1 MGYNSKLVINRL
13 KGELIK
19 LKAELL
25 RARLENRELKR
36 KLAMYKEIAY
46 KDTLTNLNNRRSLE
60 SISDY
65 DCLILGDIDHF
76 KIINDTYGHLVGDE
90 VLVEISS
97 VFKHFV
103 RETDYVCRWGGE
115 EFLIFLKNCD
125 DEDAYGK
132 ANILR
137 EKIMELS
144 NEFGFEITMS
154 FGVSNL
160 SDITLEDAIKNAD
173 EAMYESKHNGRNR
186 VTVYQLEKKK

>member
-1 MGYNSKLVINRL
+1 MGCNSKLIINRL
-13 KGELIK
+13 KGELLK
-19 LKAELL
+19 LRAELL
-25 RARLENRELKR
+25 RARLENRKLKKELAK
-36 KLAMYKEIAY
+36 YKEMAY
-46 KDTLTNLNNRRSLE
+46 KDTLTSLNNRRSLE

-132 ANILR
+132 ANLLR

-144 NEFGFEITMS
+144 DEFGFEITMS

-160 SDITLEDAIKNAD
+160 SDRTLEEAIKNAD

>member
-1 MGYNSKLVINRL
+1 MVCNSKLIINRL
-13 KGELIK
+13 KGELLK
-19 LKAELL
+19 LRAELI
-25 RARLENRELKR
+25 RTRLENRKLKKELDK
-36 KLAMYKEIAY
+36 YKEMAY
-46 KDTLTNLNNRRSLE
+46 KDTLTSLNNRRSLE

-76 KIINDTYGHLVGDE
+76 KIINDTYGHIVGDE

-132 ANILR
+132 ANLLR

-144 NEFGFEITMS
+144 DEFGFEITMS

-160 SDITLEDAIKNAD
+160 SDSTLEDAIKNAD

>member
-1 MGYNSKLVINRL
+1 MGCNSKLIINRL
-13 KGELIK
+13 KGELLK
-19 LKAELL
+19 LRAELL
-25 RARLENRELKR
+25 RARLENRKLKKELAK
-36 KLAMYKEIAY
+36 YKEMAY
-46 KDTLTNLNNRRSLE
+46 KDTLTSLNNRRSLE

-132 ANILR
+132 ANLLR

-144 NEFGFEITMS
+144 DEFGFEITMS

-160 SDITLEDAIKNAD
+160 SDRTLEDAIKNAD

>member
-1 MGYNSKLVINRL
+1 MEHSSKLIIHKLRSKV
-13 KGELIK
+13 IK
-19 LKAELL
+19 LKADLL
-25 RARLENRELKR
+25 KAKLENRKLRKEL
-36 KLAMYKEIAY
+36 ATYKEMAY

-132 ANILR
+132 ANLLR

-144 NEFGFEITMS
+144 DEFGFEITMS

-160 SDITLEDAIKNAD
+160 SDSTLEDAIKNAD

>member
-13 KGELIK
+13 KSELIK

-46 KDTLTNLNNRRSLE
+46 KDSLTNLNNRRSLE

-76 KIINDTYGHLVGDE
+76 KIINDTYGHIVGDE

-132 ANILR
+132 ANLLR

-144 NEFGFEITMS
+144 DEFGFEITMS
-154 FGVSNL
+154 FGISNL
-160 SDITLEDAIKNAD
+160 SDNTLADAINNAD

-186 VTVYQLEKKK
+186 VTVYQLKKKK

>member
-1 MGYNSKLVINRL
+1 MGYNSKLIINRL
-13 KGELIK
+13 KGELLK
-19 LKAELL
+19 LRAELL
-25 RARLENRELKR
+25 RVRLENRKLKKELAK
-36 KLAMYKEIAY
+36 YKEIAY

-76 KIINDTYGHLVGDE
+76 KIINDTYGHIVGDE

-103 RETDYVCRWGGE
+103 RDTDYVCRWGGE

-132 ANILR
+132 ANLLR

-144 NEFGFEITMS
+144 DEFGFEITMS
-154 FGVSNL
+154 FGESNL
-160 SDITLEDAIKNAD
+160 SDNTLEDAIKNAD

-186 VTVYQLEKKK
+186 VTVYQLKKKK

>member
-1 MGYNSKLVINRL
+1 MENYKTIINRL
-13 KGELIK
+13 KRELLRVKKELIK
-19 LKAELL
+19 TKM
-25 RARLENRELKR
+25 ENRKLRNE
-36 KLAMYKEIAY
+36 LAMYKEAAY
-46 KDTLTNLNNRRSLE
+46 KDSLTNLNNRRSLE

-125 DEDAYGK
+125 DDDAYGK
-132 ANILR
+132 ANLLR
-137 EKIMELS
+137 EKIMKLS
-144 NEFGFEITMS
+144 DEFGFEITMS

>member
-13 KGELIK
+13 KGELLRLKSELLIARVENRK
-19 LKAELL
+19 LK
-25 RARLENRELKR
+25 NQ
-36 KLAMYKEIAY
+36 LALYKEAAY
-46 KDTLTNLNNRRSLE
+46 KDSLTNLNNRRSLE

-132 ANILR
+132 ANLLR

-144 NEFGFEITMS
+144 SEFGFQITMS

-160 SDITLEDAIKNAD
+160 SDSTLEDAIKNAD

-186 VTVYQLEKKK
+186 VTIYQLKKKK

>member
-1 MGYNSKLVINRL
+1 MGCNSKLIINRL
-13 KGELIK
+13 KGELLK
-19 LKAELL
+19 LRAELL
-25 RARLENRELKR
+25 RARLENRELK
-36 KLAMYKEIAY
+36 KELAKYKEMAY
-46 KDTLTNLNNRRSLE
+46 KDTLTSLNNRRSLE

-76 KIINDTYGHLVGDE
+76 KIINDTYGHIVGDE

-132 ANILR
+132 ANLLR

-144 NEFGFEITMS
+144 DEFGFEITMS

-160 SDITLEDAIKNAD
+160 SDRTLEDAIKNAD

>member
-13 KGELIK
+13 KGELLR
-19 LKAELL
+19 LKSELL
-25 RARLENRELKR
+25 RAKVENRKLKNELA
-36 KLAMYKEIAY
+36 LYKEAAY
-46 KDTLTNLNNRRSLE
+46 KDSLTNLNNRRSLE

-97 VFKHFV
+97 VFRQFI

-132 ANILR
+132 ANLLR
-137 EKIMELS
+137 ERIMELS
-144 NEFGFEITMS
+144 SEFGFQITMR

-160 SDITLEDAIKNAD
+160 SDSTLEDAINNAD

-186 VTVYQLEKKK
+186 VTVYQLKKKK

>member
-1 MGYNSKLVINRL
+1 MGYNSNLVINRL
-13 KGELIK
+13 KGELLR
-19 LKAELL
+19 LKSELL
-25 RARLENRELKR
+25 RAKVENRKLKNQ
-36 KLAMYKEIAY
+36 LALYKEAAY
-46 KDTLTNLNNRRSLE
+46 KDSLTNLNNRRSLE

-97 VFKHFV
+97 VFRQFI

-144 NEFGFEITMS
+144 DEFGFQITMS

-160 SDITLEDAIKNAD
+160 SDNTLEDAIKNAD
-173 EAMYESKHNGRNR
+173 EAMYESKNNGRNR
-186 VTVYQLEKKK
+186 VTVYQLKKKK

>member
-1 MGYNSKLVINRL
+1 MEHSSKLIIHKLRSKV
-13 KGELIK
+13 IK

-25 RARLENRELKR
+25 KAKLENRKLRKEL
-36 KLAMYKEIAY
+36 ATYKEMAY

-132 ANILR
+132 ANLLR

-144 NEFGFEITMS
+144 DEFGFEITMS

-160 SDITLEDAIKNAD
+160 SDSTLEDAIKNAD

>member
-13 KGELIK
+13 KSELIK

-36 KLAMYKEIAY
+36 KLTMYKEIAY

-90 VLVEISS
+90 VLIEISS

-132 ANILR
+132 ANLLR

-144 NEFGFEITMS
+144 DEFGFEITMS
-154 FGVSNL
+154 FGISNL
-160 SDITLEDAIKNAD
+160 SDNTLEDAIKNAD

-186 VTVYQLEKKK
+186 VTVYQLKKKK

>member
-1 MGYNSKLVINRL
+1 MGCNSKLIINKL
-13 KGELIK
+13 KGELLK
-19 LKAELL
+19 LRAELL
-25 RARLENRELKR
+25 RARLENRKLKKELAK
-36 KLAMYKEIAY
+36 YKEMAY

-76 KIINDTYGHLVGDE
+76 KIINDTYGHIVGDE

-132 ANILR
+132 ANLLR

-144 NEFGFEITMS
+144 DEFGFEITMS

-160 SDITLEDAIKNAD
+160 SDSTLEDAIKNAD

>member
-13 KGELIK
+13 KSELIK

-36 KLAMYKEIAY
+36 KLTMYKEIAY

-90 VLVEISS
+90 VLIEISS

-103 RETDYVCRWGGE
+103 RETDYVCRWGGK

-132 ANILR
+132 ANLLR

-144 NEFGFEITMS
+144 DEFGFEITMS
-154 FGVSNL
+154 FGISNL
-160 SDITLEDAIKNAD
+160 SDNTLEDAIKNAD

-186 VTVYQLEKKK
+186 VTVYQLKKKK

>member
-1 MGYNSKLVINRL
+1 MGCNSKLIINRL
-13 KGELIK
+13 KGELLK
-19 LKAELL
+19 LRAELL
-25 RARLENRELKR
+25 RARLENRKLKKELAK
-36 KLAMYKEIAY
+36 YKEMAY
-46 KDTLTNLNNRRSLE
+46 KDTLTSLNNRRSLE

-132 ANILR
+132 ANLLR

-144 NEFGFEITMS
+144 DEFGFEITMS

-160 SDITLEDAIKNAD
+160 SDNTLEDAIKNAD

>member
-1 MGYNSKLVINRL
+1 MGCNSKLIINRL
-13 KGELIK
+13 KGELLK
-19 LKAELL
+19 LRAELL
-25 RARLENRELKR
+25 RARLENRKLKKELAK
-36 KLAMYKEIAY
+36 YKEMAY
-46 KDTLTNLNNRRSLE
+46 KDTLTSLNNRRSLE

-132 ANILR
+132 ANLLR

-144 NEFGFEITMS
+144 DEFGFEITMS

-160 SDITLEDAIKNAD
+160 SDSTLEDAIKNAD

>member
-1 MGYNSKLVINRL
+1 MEHTSKLIIHKL
-13 KGELIK
+13 KNKVAK

-25 RARLENRELKR
+25 KAKLENRKLR
-36 KLAMYKEIAY
+36 KQLAIYKEMAY

-76 KIINDTYGHLVGDE
+76 KAINDTYGHLVGDE

-97 VFKHFV
+97 VFKQFV

-144 NEFGFEITMS
+144 SEFGFNITMS
-154 FGVSNL
+154 FGISNL
-160 SDITLEDAIKNAD
+160 SNSTLEDAIKNAD

>member
-1 MGYNSKLVINRL
+1 MENYKTIISRL
-13 KGELIK
+13 KRELLRVKKELIK
-19 LKAELL
+19 TKM
-25 RARLENRELKR
+25 ENRKLRNE
-36 KLAMYKEIAY
+36 LAMYKEAAY
-46 KDTLTNLNNRRSLE
+46 KDSLTNLNNRRSLE

-76 KIINDTYGHLVGDE
+76 KIINDTYGHIVGDE

-125 DEDAYGK
+125 DDDAYGK
-132 ANILR
+132 ANLLR
-137 EKIMELS
+137 EKIMKLS
-144 NEFGFEITMS
+144 DEFGFEITMS